1 MRITIAALLI
11 WMLPG
16 IGWTRDCFAAAGQR
30 YHIHPRLLQAIAQHE
45 SRMNPR
51 AVNQNKDGSRDIGIM
66 QINSR
71 WLPTLNNLG
80 ITSGQLWDEC
90 FNIMIGA
97 WVLAQNFQRLGYTWE
112 AVGAY
117 NARSSDK
124 RIRYAWQVYH
134 VLAR

>member
-1 MRITIAALLI
+1 MKITFTALLM

-16 IGWTRDCFAAAGQR
+16 IGWTQDCFAAAGQR
-30 YHIHPRLLQAIAQHE
+30 YRIHPQLLQAIAQHE

-66 QINSR
+66 QINTR
-71 WLPTLNNLG
+71 WLPQLRSLG

-90 FNIMIGA
+90 INIFVGA